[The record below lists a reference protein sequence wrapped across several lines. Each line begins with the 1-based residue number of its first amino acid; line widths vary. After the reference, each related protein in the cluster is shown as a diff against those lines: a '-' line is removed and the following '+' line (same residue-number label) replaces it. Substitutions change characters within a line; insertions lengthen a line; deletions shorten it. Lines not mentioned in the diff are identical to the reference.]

1 MVSRN
6 VIIVIVILILVALGF
21 YFLTNM
27 TGNVITG
34 SVVDEAPSMEN
45 EYFKID
51 PVGYESNGAGGEVNS
66 SGGDK

>member
-6 VIIVIVILILVALGF
+6 VIIAIVILILVALGF
-21 YFLTNM
+21 YFLSNM

-34 SVVDEAPSMEN
+34 SVINEPDVEN

-51 PVGYESNGAGGEVNS
+51 ENDNFMEVVNDTQNNDR
-66 SGGDK
+66 SG

>member
-34 SVVDEAPSMEN
+34 SVVDEPDVEN
-45 EYFKID
+45 EYFKI
-51 PVGYESNGAGGEVNS
+51 GETNNYTGVVNDTQNNDR
-66 SGGDK
+66 SG